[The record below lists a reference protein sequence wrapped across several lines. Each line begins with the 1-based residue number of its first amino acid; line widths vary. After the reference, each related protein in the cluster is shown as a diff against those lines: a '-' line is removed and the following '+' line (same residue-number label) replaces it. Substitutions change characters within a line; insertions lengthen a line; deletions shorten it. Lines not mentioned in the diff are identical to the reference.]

1 MFNFALGLVFL
12 MLLSVLTFAGLQW
25 LQLPVGSLIDWL
37 IGGASFIWLVLI
49 VTVPWNIH
57 FQAKQVLADAELSE
71 DKEISVDE
79 QQLAYVKT
87 VARRSGVLAILLHI
101 ASAVGLYVLS
111 ATGVSTIGYI
121 SSGAAL
127 LLTGLRPAVA
137 AYQYFLVRLNLIQ
150 HRFTYPRQD
159 VVELRDR
166 TDRIESTLKSLE
178 DQLNPEL
185 SYSWAA
191 NQQRGLEDTQK
202 AIARLS
208 ATLEEL
214 RATNLTDHERLSR
227 EARQAISQ
235 LSTDSQFLDHVRE
248 IIRFFKSA

>member
-1 MFNFALGLVFL
+1 MFTFALSLVLL
-12 MLLSVLTFAGLQW
+12 MLLSLLTFAGLQW

-71 DKEISVDE
+71 DKQILVDE
-79 QQLAYVKT
+79 QQLGYVKT
-87 VARRSGVLAILLHI
+87 VARRSWLLAVLLHV
-101 ASAVGLYVLS
+101 ASAIGLYILS
-111 ATGVSTIGYI
+111 ATGISTIGYI

-150 HRFTYPRQD
+150 HRFMYPRQD

-166 TDRIESTLKSLE
+166 FAQIEMTVKTLE
-178 DQLNPEL
+178 EQLNPEL

-191 NQQRGLEDTQK
+191 KQQRGLEDTQT

-208 ATLEEL
+208 ASLEEL
-214 RATNLTDHERLSR
+214 RATNLTDHDRLSR
-227 EARQAISQ
+227 EARQAIAQ
-235 LSTDSQFLDHVRE
+235 LSVDGQFLDHVRE